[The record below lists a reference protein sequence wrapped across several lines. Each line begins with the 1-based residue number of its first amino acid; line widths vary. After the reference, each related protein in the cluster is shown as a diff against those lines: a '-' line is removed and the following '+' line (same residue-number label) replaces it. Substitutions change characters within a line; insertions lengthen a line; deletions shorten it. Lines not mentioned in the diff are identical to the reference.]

1 MSLAALD
8 SSSLSARAWLWQ
20 APGAHVV
27 SGAPWDWTRALGTR
41 VNFQFE
47 VQVSG
52 YFTNPSADATR
63 VWGGK

>member
-1 MSLAALD
+1 MGSD
-8 SSSLSARAWLWQ
+8 GTR
-20 APGAHVV
+20 
-27 SGAPWDWTRALGTR
+27 RALGTR

-47 VQVSG
+47 VQVSC